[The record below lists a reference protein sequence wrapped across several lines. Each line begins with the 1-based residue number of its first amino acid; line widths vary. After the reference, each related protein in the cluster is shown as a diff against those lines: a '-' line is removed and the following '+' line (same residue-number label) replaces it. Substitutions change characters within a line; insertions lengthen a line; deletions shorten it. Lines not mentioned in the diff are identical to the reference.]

1 MTAAN
6 RHAIA
11 FSVGAALTLTIAIA
25 SNAHAG
31 TPRKATSTTTLSA
44 ATLTPEEI
52 DSLAYMREEEKLAMD
67 VYNAL
72 YATWG
77 TPVFDSIAL
86 SEAAHTTAV
95 LTLINQYSLPDPA
108 ATNPPGVYLDASLQT
123 LHDQLVAQGMS
134 SEVEALRVGALI
146 EETDIKD
153 IRERMALTDEAP
165 ILKVYDNLLCGSR
178 NHLRSFDKNLQMRGV
193 DYTPVVISEAEWDA
207 IASSPME
214 RCR

>member
-11 FSVGAALTLTIAIA
+11 FAVGAALTLTITVA
-25 SNAHAG
+25 SNAQAG
-31 TPRKATSTTTLSA
+31 TPRNATSTTTLSA

-67 VYNAL
+67 VYNVL

-86 SEAAHTTAV
+86 SESAHTTAV

-108 ATNPPGVYLDASLQT
+108 ATNPPGVYLDASLQA

>member
-11 FSVGAALTLTIAIA
+11 FAVGAALTLTITVA
-25 SNAHAG
+25 SNAQAG
-31 TPRKATSTTTLSA
+31 TPRNATSTTTLSA

-86 SEAAHTTAV
+86 SESAHTTAV

-108 ATNPPGVYLDASLQT
+108 ATNPPGVYLDASLQA

-178 NHLRSFDKNLQMRGV
+178 NHLRSFDRNLQMRGV

>member
-6 RHAIA
+6 RHAITFA
-11 FSVGAALTLTIAIA
+11 VGAALTLTITVA
-25 SNAHAG
+25 SNAQAG
-31 TPRKATSTTTLSA
+31 TPRNATSTTTLSA

-86 SEAAHTTAV
+86 SESAHTTAV

-108 ATNPPGVYLDASLQT
+108 ATNPPGVYLDASLQA

-178 NHLRSFDKNLQMRGV
+178 NHLRSFDRNLQMRGV